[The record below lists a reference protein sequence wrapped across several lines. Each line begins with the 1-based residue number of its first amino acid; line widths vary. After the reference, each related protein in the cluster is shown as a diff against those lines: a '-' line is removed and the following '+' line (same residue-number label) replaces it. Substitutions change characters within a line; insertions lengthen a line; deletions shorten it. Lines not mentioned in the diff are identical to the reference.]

1 MVGGLNSF
9 PPPSTTQRAFVLFVR
24 VFKCDDLQQYALS
37 SFLRR
42 HIGALTALDG
52 ILGGLGSIHQS
63 PTDVERWIKRD
74 AGGRVCN
81 ESRPMMDEWS
91 NGRKGL

>member
-9 PPPSTTQRAFVLFVR
+9 FPPTHATRICAFR
-24 VFKCDDLQQYALS
+24 SSFKCHDLQQHALS

-52 ILGGLGSIHQS
+52 IWGG
-63 PTDVERWIKRD
+63 
-74 AGGRVCN
+74 
-81 ESRPMMDEWS
+81 
-91 NGRKGL
+91 

>member
-9 PPPSTTQRAFVLFVR
+9 FLPLTQRAFVLFVR

-52 ILGGLGSIHQS
+52 IWGVRFHPPVAHRCGAMDKKRRWGEGL
-63 PTDVERWIKRD
+63 
-74 AGGRVCN
+74 
-81 ESRPMMDEWS
+81 
-91 NGRKGL
+91 

>member
-9 PPPSTTQRAFVLFVR
+9 FLPLTQRAFVLFVR

-52 ILGGLGSIHQS
+52 I
-63 PTDVERWIKRD
+63 
-74 AGGRVCN
+74 
-81 ESRPMMDEWS
+81 
-91 NGRKGL
+91 